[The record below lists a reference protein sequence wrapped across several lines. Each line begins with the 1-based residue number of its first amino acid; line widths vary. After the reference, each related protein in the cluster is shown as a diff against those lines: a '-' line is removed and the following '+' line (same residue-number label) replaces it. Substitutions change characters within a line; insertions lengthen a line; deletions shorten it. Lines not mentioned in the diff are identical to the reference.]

1 MKLHQLRDVLTVAEK
16 GSLRAAA
23 RHLGVTQPGLT
34 RSIRELEREL
44 GVPLFE
50 RQARGTVLTPMGRLF
65 ARRAGVAASELRRA
79 REEIEQWSGGVGGG
93 VTVCLTSVPLLALLP
108 SALPA
113 FIARYTKVQLSIIE
127 SAYLAVESRLR
138 DGSVD
143 FYAGVAP
150 EKAPGTDLVVEELF
164 TNERVV
170 LARHGHPLSGARS
183 LAQLVDAG
191 WVTTSITD
199 QAEAELG
206 ELFRM
211 HGLKVPRLV
220 ARVEGGALGLLMAV
234 LANSDLIAILPKQ
247 WTEFSPTRE
256 ALQKIDVREDIPAP
270 PITLIRRAALP
281 LTPAAEYLCDML
293 RRASGQ
299 YLAAHRAAKRRPR
312 R

>member
-1 MKLHQLRDVLTVAEK
+1 MKLHQLRDVLTIAEK

-50 RQARGTVLTPMGRLF
+50 RQARGTVLTAMGRLF

-79 REEIEQWSGGVGGG
+79 REEIEQLSGGLGGG
-93 VTVCLTSVPLLALLP
+93 VTACLTSVPLLTLLP
-108 SALPA
+108 SALPS
-113 FIARYTKVQLSIIE
+113 FIARYRQVQLSIIE

-150 EKAPGTDLVVEELF
+150 EKAPGSDLVVEELF
-164 TNERVV
+164 TNKRVV
-170 LARHGHPLSGARS
+170 LARHGHPLSAAKS
-183 LAQLVDAG
+183 LSQLVDAG

-199 QAEAELG
+199 HAEAELG
-206 ELFRM
+206 DLFRM
-211 HGLKVPRLV
+211 HGLRIPRLV
-220 ARVEGGALGLLMAV
+220 ARVEGGALGLMAV
-234 LANSDLIAILPKQ
+234 LANSDLLAILPKQ

-256 ALQKIDVREDIPAP
+256 ALQKIEVREDVLSP
-270 PITLIRRAALP
+270 PVTLIRRAALP
-281 LTPAAEYLCDML
+281 LTPAAEYLCDLL
-293 RRASGQ
+293 RRASAQ
-299 YLAAHRAAKRRPR
+299 YLAARRIAKRRPR